1 MRCLNLTILF
11 LLCFKLS
18 AQLTHSHN
26 DYEQKQPFFAAYNL
40 GFDSIEADVYIKDN
54 ELFVAHDW
62 DKISPD
68 RTLTNLYLSPLLEK
82 IKENNG
88 YPYPNKKALHLLIDL
103 KKDGKEILKLLTV
116 KLKPYKKALRH
127 VTITI
132 SGDMPKPSEFKDFDD
147 IFYFDGRKEQNYST
161 NEYKRVTIVS
171 ASITDFGKYWTG
183 KSPLMDETA
192 LKIKTFVEENHAK
205 GKKVRLW
212 ATPNTVLGFETL
224 KNLGVD
230 YIGTDDLELLANFM
244 KTTSK

>member
-1 MRCLNLTILF
+1 MRYLNLTILF

-40 GFDSIEADVYIKDN
+40 GFNSIEADVYLKNN
-54 ELFVAHDW
+54 ELYVAHDW

-68 RTLTNLYLSPLLEK
+68 RTLMTLYINPILQK
-82 IKENNG
+82 IQENNG
-88 YPYPNKKALHLLIDL
+88 YPYPNKKSLHLLIDL
-103 KKDGKEILKLLTV
+103 KKDGKEILILLTE
-116 KLKPYKKALRH
+116 KLKPHKKALKY

-132 SGDMPKPSEFKDFDD
+132 SGDMPKPSEFKDFDN
-147 IFYFDGRKEQNYST
+147 IFSFDGRKEQIYST

-171 ASITDFGKYWTG
+171 SSMSDFGKYWAG
-183 KSPLMDETA
+183 KTPLSEEIA
-192 LKIKTFVEENHAK
+192 QKISVFVEENHSK

-244 KTTSK
+244 R

>member
-1 MRCLNLTILF
+1 MRYFNLTILF
-11 LLCFKLS
+11 LLCSKLS

-62 DKISPD
+62 DKITPE
-68 RTLTNLYLSPLLEK
+68 RTLTKLYLTPLLEK
-82 IKENNG
+82 IKENND
-88 YPYPNKKALHLLIDL
+88 YPYPNKKSLHLLIDL
-103 KKDGKEILKLLTV
+103 KKDGKEILKLLTE
-116 KLKPYKKALRH
+116 KLRPYKKALKH

-171 ASITDFGKYWTG
+171 ASITDFGKYWVG
-183 KSPLMDETA
+183 ELPLLDEMA
-192 LKIKTFVEENHAK
+192 QNIKTFAEENHAK

-244 KTTSK
+244 K